1 MNFEIDVI
9 AALTGSR
16 LYTWS
21 ISDSALGADLLR
33 MLPSNPGCAPKLL
46 HGQPL
51 RPLDKELLLI
61 DMHDDLNGLP
71 LIESTLR
78 KTGKVSE

>member
-1 MNFEIDVI
+1 M
-9 AALTGSR
+9 
-16 LYTWS
+16 
-21 ISDSALGADLLR
+21 R
-33 MLPSNPGCAPKLL
+33 MMWVMMPPLPP
-46 HGQPL
+46 
-51 RPLDKELLLI
+51 KELLLI